1 LTTCSMKQV
10 LWVFLGIALLTASCS
25 TQNEADKNV
34 ALANAMFDVFNKHE
48 WQKMCAFYSE
58 NALFLDPSFGP
69 EYVTKTRQEISAK
82 YAEMEKLFPDIH
94 DHVVGS
100 YPSGDK
106 VTVEFVSTGT
116 ISDSLKFKLPII
128 TVLTFKDGLI
138 IKDATYYDQEN
149 P

>member
-1 LTTCSMKQV
+1 MMR
-10 LWVFLGIALLTASCS
+10 VFLVFVGISLLAIGCNKSD
-25 TQNEADKNV
+25 EDKNV
-34 ALANAMFDVFNKHE
+34 EVVNAMFEAFNQHD
-48 WQKMCAFYSE
+48 WQKMAAFYSDD
-58 NALFLDPSFGP
+58 ASFLDPSYGP
-69 EYVTKTRQEISAK
+69 DYVTKTREEIASK
-82 YAEMEKLFPDIH
+82 YAELEKLFPDIH
-94 DHVVGS
+94 DQVIGM

-116 ISDSLKFKLPII
+116 LTDSLKLKLPII